1 MGNDVPA
8 CVALYFV
15 RQPVAG
21 QVKTR
26 LARDLQPLCPD
37 GARAAAELYAAF
49 GQDVLAALRAA
60 DFSGPH
66 VQVLY
71 DPPDA
76 GPAVCRWLGVGQC
89 RPQPRGDLGA
99 RMAGAFVEAF
109 AQGAEAAVLLGS
121 DLPDLPPAIL
131 AQAREALANP
141 VASPGVVL
149 GPATDGGYFLV
160 GFRREAFCADIF
172 TDMPWSAPD
181 VLRLTRERLAAHG
194 RQALLLPP
202 WHDVDT
208 LKDLHALAARLAG
221 APGAAPRTRAVLR
234 ALGLP
239 AG

>member
-49 GQDVLAALRAA
+49 GQDVLAALQAA
-60 DFSGPH
+60 GFSGPE
-66 VQVLY
+66 VQVLH

-76 GPAVCRWLGVGQC
+76 GPAVRAWLGVGQC
-89 RPQPRGDLGA
+89 RPQPPGDLGA
-99 RMAGAFVEAF
+99 RMAGAFVESF

-131 AQAREALANP
+131 AQAREALADG
-141 VASPGVVL
+141 SRMSTVL
-149 GPATDGGYFLV
+149 GPASDGGYFLV
-160 GFRREAFCADIF
+160 GFRRETFCADIF
-172 TDMPWSAPD
+172 TDMPWSTPD
-181 VLRLTRERLAAHG
+181 VLRLTLERLAAHG

-208 LKDLHALAARLAG
+208 LKDLQSLAARLAG
-221 APGAAPRTRAVLR
+221 TPGAAPRTRAALR
-234 ALGLP
+234 VLGLP